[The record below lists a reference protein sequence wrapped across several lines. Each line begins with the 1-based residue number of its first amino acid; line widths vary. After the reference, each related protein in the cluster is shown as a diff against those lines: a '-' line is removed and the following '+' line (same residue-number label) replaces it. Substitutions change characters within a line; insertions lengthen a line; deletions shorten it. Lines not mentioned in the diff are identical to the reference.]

1 VTTLVDSTVNDTGE
15 ELRELVRRAFDA
27 GAQFGEQ
34 ISKLEAARATP
45 AGNGHATRVPRRAP
59 ATNGAPAPAATKT
72 ATRKRAARSHS
83 RRSTRATQ
91 ALELVA
97 DHPGITIADLAGKMG
112 IEPPYLYRVMPK
124 LASEGRVKRDGDGWH
139 PVS

>member
-15 ELRELVRRAFDA
+15 ELRELVCRTFEA

-34 ISKLEAARATP
+34 ISKL
-45 AGNGHATRVPRRAP
+45 
-59 ATNGAPAPAATKT
+59 
-72 ATRKRAARSHS
+72 
-83 RRSTRATQ
+83 
-91 ALELVA
+91 LELVA
-97 DHPGITIADLAGKMG
+97 DHPGITIPGLAGKMG

-124 LASEGRVKRDGDGWH
+124 LQSEGQVKRDGDGWH